1 MCALINLKAFT
12 FVTPGEI
19 VSSSLSIAFMVLGI
33 VIPILLAFKI
43 CKHYKKLADE
53 DIQNKFRAAY
63 DELRLIKSDSNILTE
78 KELANKKLIFVSMLG
93 FFYLRRL
100 LLGVTTVYMN

>member
-19 VSSSLSIAFMVLGI
+19 VSSSLSIVFMVLGI

-43 CKHYKKLADE
+43 CKHYTKLADD
-53 DIQNKFRAAY
+53 DI
-63 DELRLIKSDSNILTE
+63 
-78 KELANKKLIFVSMLG
+78 
-93 FFYLRRL
+93 
-100 LLGVTTVYMN
+100 